1 MAQETDINPVR
12 VILGEIKQLDLLG
25 LFNSKIRKK
34 KKMMHQM
41 AELKSIISY
50 SKF

>member
-34 KKMMHQM
+34 KKND
-41 AELKSIISY
+41 ASNGRVKINN
-50 SKF
+50 FVF